1 MLHFF
6 RNPRFA
12 RPTALVLLASL
23 SFLSFRM
30 PALADVNV
38 PAGTSIPL
46 ELTQPITS
54 KFMAPGQT
62 VDFRVRYDVK
72 VNDVVV
78 IPAGSLAR
86 GQVTRAQ
93 KAKGIGKEGYVEIQ
107 IKSVTAADGQEIP
120 LTSSTL
126 YREGEDKQTLSI
138 VLGVLVCLLFLTMK
152 GKEAEVPMG
161 TTVDAATA
169 VNTQVKVG

>member
-1 MLHFF
+1 MLQFF

-30 PALADVNV
+30 PARVEVNL

-46 ELTQPITS
+46 ELTQPINS

-72 VNDVVV
+72 VGDAVV
-78 IPAGSLAR
+78 IPAGSLAK
-86 GQVTRAQ
+86 GQITRAQ
-93 KAKGIGKEGYVEIQ
+93 KAKGIGKEGYVEVQ
-107 IKSVTAADGQEIP
+107 IKSVSAVDGQQIP

-152 GKEAEVPMG
+152 GKEAEVPLG

-169 VNTQVKVG
+169 VSAEVKVG